1 MQKEDMHFSIVYDGE
16 ALADGTID
24 AKELAPALLAFA
36 DLVDEASRVVPEQ
49 KDGVTLRVRAGFEKG
64 SFEIHLEI
72 AKLYQQFVG
81 LFSGQ
86 DASAFA
92 NMFQIVGIGGLL
104 GGAVGV
110 FQLIKRAKG
119 RKPTS
124 ITIERTERVKV
135 TFEGDEP
142 LEVDKHVWSL
152 FNNLRARKAIEQV
165 IRPLRKQGIDDFKIR
180 HKNKETLEVKQDEVA
195 YFDAPSEHEGET
207 ISSSETRLM
216 IVAPSFQEGNKWRV
230 TDGSRNMFVAIQ
242 DPAFVRSVQ
251 QGSEAFRKGDFLH
264 VTLETRQW
272 VEGADLKAEHGILKV
287 HRHESGP
294 TQQKLFSPE
303 ADKK

>member
-1 MQKEDMHFSIVYDGE
+1 MAEEETHFSIVYDGE

-36 DLVDEASRVVPEQ
+36 ELVDEASRLVPEQ
-49 KDGVTLRVRAGFEKG
+49 KDGITLKVRAGFEKG
-64 SFEIHLEI
+64 SFEVHLEI
-72 AKLYQQFVG
+72 AKLYQQFVS

-86 DASAFA
+86 DATAFA
-92 NMFQIVGIGGLL
+92 NMFQILGIAGVVGLL
-104 GGAVGV
+104 GV
-110 FQLIKRAKG
+110 FQLIRQAKG

-124 ITIERTERVKV
+124 VTIEHTERVKV
-135 TFEGDEP
+135 TFEGDPPIEI
-142 LEVDKHVWSL
+142 DKRVWLL
-152 FNNLRARKAIEQV
+152 FNNSRARKAIEQV
-165 IRPLRKQGIDDFKIR
+165 IRPLRKQGITDFKIR
-180 HKNKETLEVKQDEVA
+180 HRNKDTFEAKQDEVS
-195 YFDAPSEHEGET
+195 YFDAPTEHEGET
-207 ISSSETRLM
+207 ISTSDTRLM

-230 TDGSRNMFVAIQ
+230 TDGSRNMFVSIQ
-242 DPAFVRSVQ
+242 DPGFVQAVQ

-272 VEGADLKAEHGILKV
+272 VEGADLKAEHGIVKV

-303 ADKK
+303 TDQE

>member
-1 MQKEDMHFSIVYDGE
+1 M
-16 ALADGTID
+16 
-24 AKELAPALLAFA
+24 FA
-36 DLVDEASRVVPEQ
+36 V
-49 KDGVTLRVRAGFEKG
+49 FE
-64 SFEIHLEI
+64 
-72 AKLYQQFVG
+72 QFVS

-86 DASAFA
+86 DASALA
-92 NMFQIVGIGGLL
+92 NMFQIVGIGGLI

-119 RKPTS
+119 RKPTTV
-124 ITIERTERVKV
+124 TIEHTERVKV

-142 LEVDKHVWSL
+142 LEVDKRVWLL
-152 FNNLRARKAIEQV
+152 FNNSRARKAIEQV
-165 IRPLRKQGIDDFKIR
+165 MRPLRKQGITDFKIR
-180 HKNKETLEVKQDEVA
+180 HKDKPTFEAKQDEVA
-195 YFDAPSEHEGET
+195 YFDAPTEHEGET
-207 ISSSETRLM
+207 VSSNDTRLM

-230 TDGSRNMFVAIQ
+230 TDGSRNMFVSIQ
-242 DPAFVRSVQ
+242 DPTFVHAVQ

-272 VEGADLKAEHGILKV
+272 VEGADLKAEHSIVKV

-303 ADKK
+303 TGQE

>member
-1 MQKEDMHFSIVYDGE
+1 MTGEETHFSIVYDGD

-36 DLVDEASRVVPEQ
+36 DLVDEASRLVPEQ
-49 KDGVTLRVRAGFEKG
+49 KDGITLRVRAGFEKG
-64 SFEIHLEI
+64 SFEVHLEI
-72 AKLYQQFVG
+72 AKLYQQFVS

-86 DASAFA
+86 DATAFA
-92 NMFQIVGIGGLL
+92 NMFQILGIAGLVGLL
-104 GGAVGV
+104 GV

-124 ITIERTERVKV
+124 VTIERTERVKV
-135 TFEGDEP
+135 TFEGDP
-142 LEVDKHVWSL
+142 PIEVDKRVWSL
-152 FNNLRARKAIEQV
+152 FNNSRARKAIEQV
-165 IRPLRKQGIDDFKIR
+165 IRPLRKQGITDFKIR
-180 HKNKETLEVKQDEVA
+180 HRNKDTFEAKQDEVS
-195 YFDAPSEHEGET
+195 YFDAPTEHEGET
-207 ISSSETRLM
+207 ISTSETRLM

-230 TDGSRNMFVAIQ
+230 TDGSRNIFVAIQ
-242 DPAFVRSVQ
+242 DPAFVVAVQ
-251 QGSEAFRKGDFLH
+251 QGAEAFRKGDFLH

-272 VEGADLKAEHGILKV
+272 IEGADLKAEHGIVKV

-303 ADKK
+303 SDQE